1 MSAATKGVWFAT
13 APYRLAAKDTSQE
26 TNRQPI
32 PQGYLRLSDAYDR
45 FHAGMWGGLEPPD
58 PVRAFK
64 EKFKSSAR
72 FAGWQSCAGRCLT
85 TAALEG
91 RLKIYVV
98 ADPDL
103 APSIDHPRAAPPPTN
118 DPTVVSK
125 SILQRMIIFRDMLP
139 DRAIRP
145 TTKTTCG
152 DLKLFVLLRG
162 GILFVQE
169 REFTSWY
176 RSERSKG
183 KWPSQATR
191 PKKGRGRPTK
201 QTEPLKKA
209 VLALVDD
216 QAWSGK
222 DGVAKLRRLLKDG
235 GHLVVVPSSDTLERF
250 IDRLYVET
258 AKSALIRKL
267 RVRRTPT
274 CELTAKF
281 RQ

>member
-13 APYRLAAKDTSQE
+13 TPYRLAAKDASQE

-32 PQGYLRLSDAYDR
+32 PQGYLRLSDAYHR
-45 FHAGMWGGLEPPD
+45 LHAGIWGGLEPPV
-58 PVRAFK
+58 PVQAFK
-64 EKFKSSAR
+64 AKFKSSAR
-72 FAGWQSCAGRCLT
+72 YAGWRTYAARGLT

-91 RLKIYVV
+91 QLRVYVV
-98 ADPDL
+98 ADPYL
-103 APSIDHPRAAPPPTN
+103 APNIDNPRAAPPPTK
-118 DPTVVSK
+118 DPTIVPTSV
-125 SILQRMIIFRDMLP
+125 LQRLMTWRGMLP

-145 TTKTTCG
+145 TIKITCG
-152 DLKLFVLLRG
+152 DLKLFVLLTG

-191 PKKGRGRPTK
+191 SKKGRGRPTK

-209 VLALVDD
+209 ILALADD

-235 GHLVVVPSSDTLERF
+235 GHLAVSDTLGRF

-258 AKSALIRKL
+258 AKPALVRKL
-267 RVRRTPT
+267 RVRRTAT
-274 CELTAKF
+274 RELTAKF
-281 RQ
+281 RR